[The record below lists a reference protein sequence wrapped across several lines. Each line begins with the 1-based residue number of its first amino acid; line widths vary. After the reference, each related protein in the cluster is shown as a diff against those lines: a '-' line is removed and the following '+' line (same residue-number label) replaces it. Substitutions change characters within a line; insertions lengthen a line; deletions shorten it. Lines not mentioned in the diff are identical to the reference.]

1 MGQGPD
7 SKEAWG
13 SRQCSGWC
21 LRGHPRPD
29 LHARLPS
36 LLPAPPLLPAGLHPC
51 GVSPGGSAC
60 CWRRVTA
67 PWGLSPREGGQARGR
82 SPPGGVPAVAAPC
95 PGRPVR
101 ARGVPSSEPG
111 SGGPLA
117 STVRR
122 ERVGRLL
129 AEQSEDW
136 AAVPSHVHAPLE
148 LCHLTA
154 LGATLGTQVRLPPR
168 LVPGQVGGR
177 TTVAL
182 FTGDPA
188 PGGELRVA
196 QELRPQVLILW
207 VQCLR
212 PSSGVRALG

>member
-1 MGQGPD
+1 M
-7 SKEAWG
+7 
-13 SRQCSGWC
+13 
-21 LRGHPRPD
+21 
-29 LHARLPS
+29 
-36 LLPAPPLLPAGLHPC
+36 
-51 GVSPGGSAC
+51 
-60 CWRRVTA
+60 
-67 PWGLSPREGGQARGR
+67 
-82 SPPGGVPAVAAPC
+82 
-95 PGRPVR
+95 
-101 ARGVPSSEPG
+101 
-111 SGGPLA
+111 A

-129 AEQSEDW
+129 AEQSQDW